1 MTWPSQESADGR
13 VEAGSHGAFTPNAQ
27 TRKGAAKSTTRS
39 LGPVFD
45 LQRSV
50 SGDGH
55 EAVRPG
61 SGESELSSY
70 NGFAVLRNLQK
81 IIKILA
87 VLDVTVMSDSTN
99 RTNERKF
106 EFELVVVAP
115 VAWAI
120 SRNCHWLLVVTVL
133 KGRKT

>member
-1 MTWPSQESADGR
+1 VRSHQTLRSEFKSAKTLGIPETRTADEEGR
-13 VEAGSHGAFTPNAQ
+13 CQ
-27 TRKGAAKSTTRS
+27 STTRS

-70 NGFAVLRNLQK
+70 YGFAVLRNLQK

-99 RTNERKF
+99 STNERKF